1 MCLGACDSNKDAMN
15 LQGRG
20 GNRGWSRKR
29 RGRND
34 INTTLGHERGIKKGL
49 PGKSLKTFKSGHNCE
64 RTS

>member
-1 MCLGACDSNKDAMN
+1 MHVIAIIKDAMN

-20 GNRGWSRKR
+20 GNIRSYSRKG

-34 INTTLGHERGIKKGL
+34 INTTLGHERGIKRGL
-49 PGKSLKTFKSGHNCE
+49 PGNSFKTFKSKHNYK